1 MERDVQKK
9 IEEFVEKHNHP
20 KDCEC
25 YQAGKGVR
33 CKAKDIGLESYV
45 VCLNHDPIHCK
56 HSLFFGDVY
65 FCTCS
70 IRITIAKEFGI

>member
-1 MERDVQKK
+1 MKRDIQKQIDK
-9 IEEFVEKHNHP
+9 FLEKQGYP
-20 KDCEC
+20 EDCE
-25 YQAGKGVR
+25 YYKAGEGIR

-45 VCLNHDPIHCK
+45 VCLKQNPLQCK
-56 HSLFFGDVY
+56 YALFFGDVY